1 MMKIKE
7 LKTILENY
15 PDDLEIV
22 LSKDIEGNE
31 FRPLYLVEKYEDGI
45 SREVFGCNQK
55 FWNFEVDY
63 TKEPSLVLFPVG

>member
-1 MMKIKE
+1 MKIKE
-7 LKTILENY
+7 LKNILEKYDEN
-15 PDDLEIV
+15 LEIV

-31 FRPLYLVEKYEDGI
+31 FRPLYLVEKYESGI
-45 SREVFGCNQK
+45 PQEVFGCNQK

>member
-1 MMKIKE
+1 MKNKE
-7 LKTILENY
+7 LKQILETY

-31 FRPLYLVEKYEDGI
+31 FRPLYLVEKYGGI
-45 SREVFGCNQK
+45 PREVFGCNKK

-63 TKEPSLVLFPVG
+63 TKEPSLVLFPIG